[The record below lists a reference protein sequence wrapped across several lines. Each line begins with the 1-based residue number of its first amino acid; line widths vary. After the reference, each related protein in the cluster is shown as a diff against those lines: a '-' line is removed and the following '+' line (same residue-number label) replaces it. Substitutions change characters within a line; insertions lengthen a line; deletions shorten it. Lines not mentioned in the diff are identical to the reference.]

1 MAQMSKFHPT
11 NIEQI
16 RQEINLTKANYRFLM
31 NMERNSAG
39 KETLAYTS
47 LIQQCGKCYIEPNA

>member
-47 LIQQCGKCYIEPNA
+47 LIQQCGKCYIEPNT